1 MGSASR
7 GVGYIA
13 VILLGLSCG
22 VMLTGAVI
30 LVPFWRSLPA
40 GEFLAWFAANAERL
54 HWLAGS
60 LQVGAMLFSILSA
73 VLFAKAHRS
82 GTLLFGV
89 AALLAIAV
97 LATVLLYFHAV
108 NASFVDGS
116 IPLDRVPAE
125 LAQWASWQWARMAA
139 GLAAFCLAMIAM
151 GGGGRAVAA

>member
-1 MGSASR
+1 MGRVST

-40 GEFLAWFAANAERL
+40 AEFLAWFAANAQHLE
-54 HWLAGS
+54 WLAGP
-60 LQVGAMLFSILSA
+60 LQIGAMLFSILSA
-73 VLFAKAHRS
+73 VLFAMAHRP

-97 LATVLLYFHAV
+97 LATFLIYFRAV
-108 NASFVDGS
+108 NASFMDGT

-125 LAQWASWQWARMAA
+125 LAQWASWQWVRMAA

-151 GGGGRAVAA
+151 GGKSNAVSA